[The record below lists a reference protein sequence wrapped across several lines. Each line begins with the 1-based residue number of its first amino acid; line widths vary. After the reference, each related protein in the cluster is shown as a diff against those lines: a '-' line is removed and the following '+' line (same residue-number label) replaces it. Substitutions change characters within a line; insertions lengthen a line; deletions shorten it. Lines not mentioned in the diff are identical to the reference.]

1 MRHFRVLILGEHY
14 KIDWL
19 GRPRYMGFYVTRF
32 VECNSAEE
40 AERLAITCVQN
51 DESLQS
57 KIMNEKHDPPRLR
70 VDGLEEI
77 SKFDVA
83 PSPPGFVFFE
93 EGEKRF

>member
-1 MRHFRVLILGEHY
+1 MR
-14 KIDWL
+14 K
-19 GRPRYMGFYVTRF
+19 
-32 VECNSAEE
+32 
-40 AERLAITCVQN
+40 

-57 KIMNEKHDPPRLR
+57 KIMNKKHHPPQLR

-83 PSPPGFVFFE
+83 PTPSGFVFFE